1 MPGWGWLV
9 IGALLFATEMFLIDA
24 QFYLV
29 FLAAAALVVGLL
41 EWSGLPLSQAA
52 QWLLFAF
59 LAVVAMA
66 GFRKRLYQ
74 RLRRQIDVVPEAVT
88 AGDRVQLP
96 EVLAP
101 GQSCRVEYR
110 GSTWTARN
118 TGVTA
123 LSGEVVI
130 IKVDGL
136 TLLVQANAA

>member
-29 FLAAAALVVGLL
+29 FLGAAAVVVGLF

-66 GFRKRLYQ
+66 GFRKRLYR
-74 RLRRQIDVVPEAVT
+74 RLRRQVDTVPEAVT

-136 TLLVQANAA
+136 TLLVQANAS